1 MKRVNGVII
10 MSMYKSLVVANTVA
24 RKRFRRMKEENGSA
38 KSVAIVL
45 EISTELADVQEV
57 MMPTVVLARNV
68 MLANIDQTDVS
79 RANQRWILCVPRAQ
93 PVQLGSLGAVAA
105 AVPPI
110 HSANFARKENLHLER
125 TALPAME
132 F

>member
-1 MKRVNGVII
+1 MP
-10 MSMYKSLVVANTVA
+10 MYKSLVVANTVA

-38 KSVAIVL
+38 TRVEIVL
-45 EISTELADVQEV
+45 EISTELADVREV
-57 MMPTVVLARNV
+57 MIPIVVLVRHV
-68 MLANIDQTDVS
+68 TLANTDRTDVS
-79 RANQRWILCVPRAQ
+79 RANQRWMLCVPRAQ

-110 HSANFARKENLHLER
+110 HSANSARKEDLHLER

>member
-1 MKRVNGVII
+1 
-10 MSMYKSLVVANTVA
+10 
-24 RKRFRRMKEENGSA
+24 MKEENGSA
-38 KSVAIVL
+38 KSVEIVL